1 MKIITLRN
9 LLLAGAF
16 GALAFFAKIVTADD
30 VTNSAVIAPS
40 CCSDSRITTTIA
52 DTNVADTAKIKV
64 KPDLL
69 KTCPVSGDK
78 LGEMGDPFKFVYKGQ
93 EVKLCCSGCKKDF
106 LKDPDKYIAKIRKA
120 DKADKPAEVP
130 AKN

>member
-1 MKIITLRN
+1 MKIITPRN

-16 GALAFFAKIVTADD
+16 GVLAFSAKFATADS

-40 CCSDSRITTTIA
+40 CCSDTPTVSIV
-52 DTNVADTAKIKV
+52 DTNSADSAKIKA

-106 LKDPDKYIAKIRKA
+106 LKDPDKYITLIRKA
-120 DKADKPAEVP
+120 DKKADAP

>member
-1 MKIITLRN
+1 MKIITQRN
-9 LLLAGAF
+9 LLLACAF
-16 GALAFFAKIVTADD
+16 GTLAFSAKMVAADS
-30 VTNSAVIAPS
+30 VTNSAIKAPA
-40 CCSDSRITTTIA
+40 CCSDSSMMDSIA
-52 DTNVADTAKIKV
+52 PATNSVDAAKSKA

-78 LGEMGDPFKFVYKGQ
+78 LGEMGEAFKFVYKGQ

-106 LKDPDKYIAKIRKA
+106 LKDPEKYIAKIRKA
-120 DKADKPAEVP
+120 DKTAEQP

>member
-1 MKIITLRN
+1 MKIITPRN
-9 LLLAGAF
+9 LLLVGAF
-16 GALAFFAKIVTADD
+16 GALAFSAKFATADS
-30 VTNSAVIAPS
+30 VTNSAVADAPS

-52 DTNVADTAKIKV
+52 DTNTTDSAKIKA

-106 LKDPDKYIAKIRKA
+106 LKDPEKYITKIRKA
-120 DKADKPAEVP
+120 DKTAETP